1 MAQPSTSLLNHT
13 NVIGPFHIVEF
24 PEVVNKDRQS
34 GAAPKDLQNGAA
46 PAPYLA
52 QVVGLGM
59 SLALWCGMTSLLIL
73 FPGDS

>member
-13 NVIGPFHIVEF
+13 KMIGPFHTVEF
-24 PEVVNKDRQS
+24 PEDVNKDRQS

-59 SLALWCGMTSLLIL
+59 SLALWCGMTSLLTL
-73 FPGDS
+73 FPCYS